1 MKRSSRQFVG
11 ISFSLFLTVIAIG
24 QNPFDIKTPGKKQEK
39 QVINNTT
46 TPPQS
51 KPADSKPVQA
61 PVQTPAENKI
71 TPPVNTSVQQQPGQ
85 SPAGTPASSG
95 NPFDIKPGT
104 GSQSGTVI
112 QNQPNPSATNQN
124 QSPSSNNATQEIKP
138 TAPLIN
144 PDGVNNPFNIKPG
157 TDPSTPSTPGKTA
170 PTLVAPD
177 LTDIKNQLE
186 DFKTSTIKTEG
197 SISKNTWFVIYIFLV
212 LLAGIAINFNRSYP
226 LALMKATYNQNQMRI
241 LFKDAFKG
249 NHTFIFGILYFL
261 FIVNAGIFL
270 YQSFL
275 IFNIAKISLLFAIFI
290 VFITYFV
297 RHLVL
302 FVMGVI
308 FPMTKEAS
316 LFSYTI
322 GIYNLALGI
331 ALLFLNSALLFV
343 DPETGKMLIFSG
355 LSIVL
360 VLYVLRQVRG
370 LLSNVP
376 SIISA
381 KFHFII
387 YLCTVE
393 IAPWLLL
400 SGILLK

>member
-39 QVINNTT
+39 QVINNTAN
-46 TPPQS
+46 PPQS
-51 KPADSKPVQA
+51 KPAESKPVQA
-61 PVQTPAENKI
+61 PVQTPAEYKI
-71 TPPVNTSVQQQPGQ
+71 TPPVNTTVQQTGQ
-85 SPAGTPASSG
+85 TPAGNPASSG

-104 GSQSGTVI
+104 GSASGTVI
-112 QNQPNPSATNQN
+112 QNQPDPSATNQN
-124 QSPSSNNATQEIKP
+124 QSPPSNTNGSQEVKP
-138 TAPLIN
+138 VAPLIN
-144 PDGVNNPFNIKPG
+144 PDGVNNPFNIKAG
-157 TDPSTPSTPGKTA
+157 TDPSTPSTTGNTA
-170 PTLVAPD
+170 PTLVAPN
-177 LTDIKNQLE
+177 LKDIKNQLE
-186 DFKTSTIKTEG
+186 DIKTSTIQTEG

-290 VFITYFV
+290 VFSTYFV

>member
-1 MKRSSRQFVG
+1 MKKMSRKLVFSISLCLGLSG
-11 ISFSLFLTVIAIG
+11 IAFN
-24 QNPFDIKTPGKKQEK
+24 QNPFDIKTPGKKENASK
-39 QVINNTT
+39 NNTT
-46 TPPQS
+46 IVPQKKQSETRQTEPPTAAPNDNKNLPPSSTHPSTNQS
-51 KPADSKPVQA
+51 ATQNP
-61 PVQTPAENKI
+61 
-71 TPPVNTSVQQQPGQ
+71 
-85 SPAGTPASSG
+85 SSN
-95 NPFDIKPGT
+95 NPFDIKAGIHTQSANPVINT
-104 GSQSGTVI
+104 SSQQEGI
-112 QNQPNPSATNQN
+112 NQTSEQPVKPAQ
-124 QSPSSNNATQEIKP
+124 QEVKP
-138 TAPLIN
+138 TAPSTLTN
-144 PDGVNNPFNIKPG
+144 GSNNPFNIKVG
-157 TDPSTPSTPGKTA
+157 TDPNKPVQNQDGAT
-170 PTLVAPD
+170 PTLVPPD
-177 LTDIKNQLE
+177 IKDIKNQLQE
-186 DFKTSTIKTEG
+186 FKSSTVQSES

-226 LALMKATYNQNQMRI
+226 LALMRATYNQNQMRI

-290 VFITYFV
+290 VFITYLV

-308 FPMTKEAS
+308 FPMTKETS

-331 ALLFLNSALLFV
+331 ALLFVNSALLFV

-355 LSIVL
+355 LSIII
-360 VLYVLRQVRG
+360 VLYLLRQFRG
-370 LLSNVP
+370 LLNTVP

>member
-1 MKRSSRQFVG
+1 MKKMGRKLILSISLCVG
-11 ISFSLFLTVIAIG
+11 VLVIASG
-24 QNPFDIKTPGKKQEK
+24 QNPFDIKTPGKKENTANTKTPAVPQKK
-39 QVINNTT
+39 QPET
-46 TPPQS
+46 
-51 KPADSKPVQA
+51 KPAEPLKPA
-61 PVQTPAENKI
+61 LNENKNV
-71 TPPVNTSVQQQPGQ
+71 PPSTTLPSGNQAATQN
-85 SPAGTPASSG
+85 ASSG
-95 NPFDIKPGT
+95 NPFEKKAGT
-104 GSQSGTVI
+104 SAQAADPAINTSI
-112 QNQPNPSATNQN
+112 QAEGNKSSADQPVNPVPQDV
-124 QSPSSNNATQEIKP
+124 KP
-138 TAPLIN
+138 TTPPTLTN
-144 PDGVNNPFNIKPG
+144 GSNNPFNIKAG
-157 TDPSTPSTPGKTA
+157 TDPNRPVNSQSSTTPVIA
-170 PTLVAPD
+170 APD
-177 LTDIKNQLE
+177 IKDIKNQIDE
-186 DFKTSTIKTEG
+186 FKDSTVKRE
-197 SISKNTWFVIYIFLV
+197 SNISKNTWFVIYIFLV

-226 LALMKATYNQNQMRI
+226 LALMRATYNQNQMRI

-275 IFNIAKISLLFAIFI
+275 IFDIARISLVFAIFI
-290 VFITYFV
+290 VFITYLV

-308 FPMTKEAS
+308 FPMTKETS
-316 LFSYTI
+316 LFSYII

-355 LSIVL
+355 LSIII
-360 VLYVLRQVRG
+360 VLYLLRQIRG
-370 LLSNVP
+370 LLNSGP